1 MNIKLTARHF
11 KARPDLQQF
20 AEDAVRSLTHVYDGI
35 LGADIILEDETK
47 MGIDKAAEIS
57 LFVNKDRLVV
67 KERTD
72 EFKKSIA
79 GCVDKLER
87 MLVKYKQKRQDSRH
101 HPQKPEPQIGTIY

>member
-20 AEDAVRSLTHVYDGI
+20 AEDSVRGLTHLYDGI
-35 LGADIILEDETK
+35 LGADIVLEDETRV
-47 MGIDKAAEIS
+47 GVDKTAEIS

-87 MLVKYKQKRQDSRH
+87 MLVKYKQKRHNNRH
-101 HPQKPEPQIGTIY
+101 NPQQPEPQIGTIY

>member
-20 AEDAVRSLTHVYDGI
+20 AADAVHSLRHVYDGI
-35 LGADIILEDETK
+35 LGADIVLEDETK
-47 MGIDKAAEIS
+47 MGVDKTAEIS
-57 LFVNKDRLVV
+57 LFVNKDRLVA

-72 EFKKSIA
+72 EFKKSIV

-87 MLVKYKQKRQDSRH
+87 MLVKYKQKRHENRH
-101 HPQKPEPQIGTIY
+101 HQKTEPQTGTIY

>member
-20 AEDAVRSLTHVYDGI
+20 AEDSVRNLTHVYDGI

-47 MGIDKAAEIS
+47 MGINKTAEIS

-87 MLVKYKQKRQDSRH
+87 MLVKYKQKRHDNRH
-101 HPQKPEPQIGTIY
+101 HQQQEPQIGTLY